1 MANRNLHRKFA
12 QEIVRLPVLTATVIE
27 KGDLIQEDGTGRA
40 QPASSEAWNSTV
52 AQTRDDFKSAF
63 VGVAQEPSANGET
76 AEIAI
81 ATAGVFEY
89 DCASTA
95 WDYGDLV
102 GSADDAAAGV
112 ALDDQNVE
120 SSALAGAIG
129 EIVKT
134 YDVATTRVLVRIFT
148 HGRHDAP

>member
-12 QEIVRLPVLTATVIE
+12 QQIVRLPVLTAVVIE
-27 KGDLIQEDGTGRA
+27 KGDMVQEDSTGRA
-40 QPASSEAWNSTV
+40 QPAGDETWNATT
-52 AQTRDDFKSAF
+52 ATTRDDFKSAW
-63 VGVAQEPSANGET
+63 VGVAQESSQAGET

-81 ATAGVFEY
+81 ATAGVFEF

-102 GSADDAAAGV
+102 GPADDADAGV
-112 ALDDQNVE
+112 ALDNQNVE

-134 YDVATTRVLVRIFT
+134 YDVATTRVLVRLFT